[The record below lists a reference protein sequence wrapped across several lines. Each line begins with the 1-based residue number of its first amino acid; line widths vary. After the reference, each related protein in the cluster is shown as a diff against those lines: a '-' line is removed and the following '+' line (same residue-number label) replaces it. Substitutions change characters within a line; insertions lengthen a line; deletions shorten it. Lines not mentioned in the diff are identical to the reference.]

1 MKNVGGQAV
10 LEGVMMRGSACVATS
25 VRTPEG
31 VIETL
36 VEPIIYNSS
45 ALRKTPV
52 VRGVFN
58 LVDAMST
65 GLRVMNYSASFF
77 EEDSQ
82 ESSKS
87 YELLDRLSGGR
98 AEKISSV
105 FTIGLSLGL
114 ALLFFTVLPTVFARL
129 IMNDGGN
136 RLALNFL
143 EAAIKILLFVIYLLA
158 ISRIPEIHRVFK
170 YHGAEHKV
178 IDAYEHNLELTV
190 ENVRKSSRY
199 HARCG
204 TNFMF
209 LVLVVSVVVFSF
221 VPSFNPLVRV
231 GAKILLIP
239 LVAGLTFELIIW
251 LGANESALSKAISFP
266 GKMMQRITTS
276 EPDDSMI
283 EVAIAALKR
292 SENIPYT
299 IKDLKA
305 YADERLKG
313 MDGGALDRDV
323 ILSHVTGLDRAY
335 CLAHPEA
342 KIDYAQYDEFR
353 KLIDQRKKYKPVSYI
368 TGHKEFMGL
377 DFLVTEATLIPR
389 PDTETLV
396 ETAASFI
403 RKHDAQ
409 GAGLKILDLCSGSG
423 AIGLSLLAMFPHNSL
438 VLSDISAEAMA
449 VARLNAE
456 KLGLMDQTEFVVN
469 DLFEG
474 INTDFN
480 FDVILSN
487 PPYIKSQDLRTLPK
501 DVREFEPKKALD
513 GGKSGLDFYERI
525 SDKARQ
531 YITDGGSLF
540 FEIGADQGLEV
551 TNILKKYNWQDPEVI
566 NDLAGRSRVIRASWI
581 RDL

>member
-276 EPDDSMI
+276 EPDENMI
-283 EVAIAALKR
+283 E
-292 SENIPYT
+292 
-299 IKDLKA
+299 
-305 YADERLKG
+305 
-313 MDGGALDRDV
+313 
-323 ILSHVTGLDRAY
+323 
-335 CLAHPEA
+335 
-342 KIDYAQYDEFR
+342 
-353 KLIDQRKKYKPVSYI
+353 
-368 TGHKEFMGL
+368 
-377 DFLVTEATLIPR
+377 
-389 PDTETLV
+389 
-396 ETAASFI
+396 
-403 RKHDAQ
+403 
-409 GAGLKILDLCSGSG
+409 
-423 AIGLSLLAMFPHNSL
+423 
-438 VLSDISAEAMA
+438 
-449 VARLNAE
+449 
-456 KLGLMDQTEFVVN
+456 
-469 DLFEG
+469 
-474 INTDFN
+474 
-480 FDVILSN
+480 
-487 PPYIKSQDLRTLPK
+487 
-501 DVREFEPKKALD
+501 
-513 GGKSGLDFYERI
+513 
-525 SDKARQ
+525 
-531 YITDGGSLF
+531 
-540 FEIGADQGLEV
+540 
-551 TNILKKYNWQDPEVI
+551 
-566 NDLAGRSRVIRASWI
+566 
-581 RDL
+581 

>member
-10 LEGVMMRGSACVATS
+10 LEGVMMRGSSCVATS

-36 VEPIIYNSS
+36 AEPIKQTTS
-45 ALRKTPV
+45 ALRRTPV
-52 VRGVFN
+52 LRGVFN
-58 LVDAMST
+58 LVDAMAT
-65 GLRVMNYSASFF
+65 GLRVMNYSASFY
-77 EEDSQ
+77 EDEAD
-82 ESSKS
+82 ESSKF
-87 YELLDRLSGGR
+87 YEFLDRISKGK
-98 AEKISSV
+98 AEKLSSA
-105 FTIGLSLGL
+105 FTIFLSLGL
-114 ALLFFTVLPTVFARL
+114 ALLFFTVLPTLLARL
-129 IMNDGGN
+129 FIQDGGN

-143 EAAIKILLFVIYLLA
+143 EAAIKIILFVIYLVA

-178 IDAYEHNLELTV
+178 IDAYEHDLELTV
-190 ENVRKSSRY
+190 ANVRKSSRY

-209 LVLVVSVVVFSF
+209 LVLIVSIVVFSF

-231 GAKILLIP
+231 VSKILLIP
-239 LVAGLTFELIIW
+239 LVAGLTFELILW
-251 LGANESALSKAISFP
+251 LGANDSALSKAISFP

-299 IKDLKA
+299 LKEMKE

-313 MDGGALDRDV
+313 MEGGALDRDV
-323 ILSHVTGLDRAY
+323 ILSHVTGFDRGFI
-335 CLAHPEA
+335 LAHPEA
-342 KIDYAQYDEFR
+342 QVSYEQYDQFR
-353 KLIDQRKKYKPVSYI
+353 KFIDLRRKYMPVSYI

-377 DFLVTEATLIPR
+377 DFLVNESTLIPR
-389 PDTETLV
+389 PDTEILV
-396 ETAASFI
+396 EAAAQAM
-403 RKHDAQ
+403 RKSRVEEAP
-409 GAGLKILDLCSGSG
+409 LKILDLCSGSG
-423 AIGLSLLAMFPHNSL
+423 AIGLSLLSMFPESSL
-438 VLSDISAEAMA
+438 VLSDISEDAMQ
-449 VARLNAE
+449 VAKSNAE
-456 KLGLMDQTEFVVN
+456 RFGLSRQTEFVVG

-474 INTDFN
+474 INTAFN
-480 FDVILSN
+480 FDVIASN
-487 PPYIKSQDLRTLPK
+487 PPYIRSQEIRNLPK

-513 GGKSGLDFYERI
+513 GGKSGLEFYERI

-531 YITDGGSLF
+531 YINDQGTLL
-540 FEIGADQGLEV
+540 FEIGSDQAAEV

-566 NDLAGRSRVIRASWI
+566 NDLAGRARVVRASWI